1 MAAAAAMN
9 ATPAYTSAQGAAAEG
24 AVAVPTAAVVEAPAA
39 LASQR
44 HAEQAAPPV
53 QRCCC
58 VACGAAAQIVLQ
70 LAFAMFMNF
79 MLLFGQT
86 GNTVSRGWS
95 VMLGGLW
102 CLAAVECLA
111 TCAVLSGSAGEQ
123 VSAGTYARAAVSA
136 AASALS
142 AALLLAFLGAVL
154 YDYSAKCSDE
164 EQLQERWF
172 SVAHPFNCTPGG
184 ELLAIWNALYV
195 FCFLIVPKAAI
206 MLLSCTT
213 CCWHRK
219 HLDDARAAGL
229 QQALLPGGTNEQSP
243 GWVSLVPAAVLG
255 LLTAAAGAAA
265 LSGQFLSGVEDAAGT
280 CPTAA
285 NFTGQAQAIAEKI
298 FRPAPLTGIELPDC
312 GWRTSQGGSCVL
324 YPYDFASFNRT
335 YMTDPMD
342 GRYTQSE
349 SSGDD
354 GNLCTDLLGLFSCA
368 TYSPDVGRFL
378 TGMALANEPIAGPDY
393 NYRTPINFR
402 IRVCEDFCVRLFGV
416 CAGLNTSEGGVCAGA
431 ATPTDCCTQT
441 FAGVTVVDSTDDC
454 WNAGGR
460 AQPGLAALTFAVC
473 ALLATQQVYS

>member
-9 ATPAYTSAQGAAAEG
+9 ATPAYTSAQGAAEG

-70 LAFAMFMNF
+70 LAFAMFMSF

-111 TCAVLSGSAGEQ
+111 TCAVLSGSAGER

-229 QQALLPGGTNEQSP
+229 QQALLPGTDEQSP

-265 LSGQFLSGVEDAAGT
+265 LSGLFLSGVKDAAGT

-349 SSGDD
+349 SSGD
-354 GNLCTDLLGLFSCA
+354 GNNLCTDLLGLFSCA

-473 ALLATQQVYS
+473 VLLATQQVYS